1 MGKIYIVST
10 GHTVTTQHMAALVNI
25 TMAISKQGSK
35 VTLNQTLTEEEGA
48 TLTSLTSYGD

>member
-25 TMAISKQGSK
+25 TTAISKQGSK
-35 VTLNQTLTEEEGA
+35 VTLNRTLTEEVGA
-48 TLTSLTSYGD
+48 TLTSLTS